1 MKNFVY
7 KLRVFYRALKIKFKN
22 RKSRCWSCLHFDNFY
37 YDEVTYECKK
47 HHTCVWGDEVFC
59 RDWKIK

>member
-1 MKNFVY
+1 MKKF
-7 KLRVFYRALKIKFKN
+7 LRKIRFFYIKLKIKFNN

-47 HHTCVWGDEVFC
+47 HHTCVWGDEEYC